1 VPAYRSRATVNE
13 GTMSQPA
20 TDYTIDEL
28 ICVCIARQ
36 IEDGELVV
44 QGIATPLVL
53 AGYTLARLTHAPN
66 IAFASAIGQTFCR
79 DWAPLSIAHVEAL
92 WLGKALGRF
101 DFAQAACELLPTYQP
116 KEFFRPA
123 QVDARGN
130 TGNIVVGD
138 YHKPRLRLP
147 GCGGI
152 ADVTAYEEHVCF
164 YVPRHSRVTFV
175 EQVDLVSGLG
185 VGAGPPDHPA
195 PGPIYLI
202 SDLGQ
207 FDFVPGRM
215 RLTSVHPGVTVERV
229 QAKTGFRL
237 EVGPDLQET
246 PPPTVEEVRLLRE
259 VIDPLGTRELECL
272 SGARRRVKL
281 REIIE
286 HEQGARAAS
295 VRRQ

>member
-1 VPAYRSRATVNE
+1 
-13 GTMSQPA
+13 MSKPA

-53 AGYTLARLTHAPN
+53 AGYLLARLTHAPH

-79 DWAPLSIAHVEAL
+79 DWAPLSISHVEAL

-101 DFAQAACELLPTYQP
+101 DFAQAACELLPTYRP

-123 QVDARGN
+123 QMDARGN
-130 TGNIVVGD
+130 TGNVVIGD
-138 YHKPRLRLP
+138 YHAPRLRLP

-185 VGAGPPDHPA
+185 VAAGPPDHPA
-195 PGPIYLI
+195 PGPTYLI
-202 SDLGQ
+202 TDLGQ
-207 FDFVPGRM
+207 FDFAAGWM

-237 EVGPDLQET
+237 EVAPDLPET

-259 VIDPLGTRELECL
+259 VIDPLGIRDLELL
-272 SGARRRVKL
+272 SGAQRRARL
-281 REIIE
+281 HEIIE
-286 HEQGARAAS
+286 REQDARA
-295 VRRQ
+295 VHIKR

>member
-1 VPAYRSRATVNE
+1 
-13 GTMSQPA
+13 MSQPA

-53 AGYTLARLTHAPN
+53 AGYMLARLTHAPH

-79 DWAPLSIAHVEAL
+79 DWGPLSIAHVEAL

-101 DFAQAACELLPTYQP
+101 DFAQAVCELLPTYQP

-123 QVDARGN
+123 QMDARGN
-130 TGNIVVGD
+130 TGNIVFGD

-152 ADVTAYEEHVCF
+152 ADVTVYEEHVCF

-175 EQVDLVSGLG
+175 ERVDLVSGLG
-185 VGAGPPDHPA
+185 VGAGPPEHPA
-195 PGPIYLI
+195 PGPTYLI

-207 FDFVPGRM
+207 FDFAPGRM
-215 RLTSVHPGVTVERV
+215 HLTSVHPGVTVERI

-237 EVGPDLQET
+237 EIAPDLQET
-246 PPPTVEEVRLLRE
+246 PPPTAEEVRLLRE
-259 VIDPLGTRELECL
+259 VIDPLGIRDLERL
-272 SGARRRVKL
+272 SGARRRAKL
-281 REIIE
+281 HEIIE
-286 HEQGARAAS
+286 REQDART
-295 VRRQ
+295 VNIKRQ

>member
-1 VPAYRSRATVNE
+1 
-13 GTMSQPA
+13 MSQSA
-20 TDYTIDEL
+20 SDYTIDEL
-28 ICVCIARQ
+28 ICVCIAHQ

-53 AGYTLARLTHAPN
+53 AGYTLAKLTHAPN

-92 WLGKALGRF
+92 WLGKAMGRF
-101 DFAQAACELLPTYQP
+101 DFAQAVCELLPTYRP

-123 QVDARGN
+123 QMDARGN
-130 TGNIVVGD
+130 TGNIVFGD

-152 ADVTAYEEHVCF
+152 ADVTVYEEHVCF

-175 EQVDLVSGLG
+175 ERVDLVSGLG

-195 PGPIYLI
+195 PGPTYLI

-207 FDFVPGRM
+207 FDFAPGRL
-215 RLTSVHPGVTVERV
+215 RLTSVHPGVSVERV
-229 QAKTGFRL
+229 RAKTGFHL
-237 EVGPDLQET
+237 EIAPNLQET
-246 PPPTVEEVRLLRE
+246 PLPTIEEVRLLRE
-259 VIDPLGTRELECL
+259 VIDPLGIRDLERL
-272 SGARRRVKL
+272 SGARRRAKL
-281 REIIE
+281 REVIE
-286 HEQGARAAS
+286 REQGARA
-295 VRRQ
+295 VNIKRQ

>member
-1 VPAYRSRATVNE
+1 MN
-13 GTMSQPA
+13 QPA
-20 TDYTIDEL
+20 SDYTVDEL

-36 IEDGELVV
+36 IEDGELVA

-53 AGYTLARLTHAPN
+53 AGYTLARLTHAPH

-101 DFAQAACELLPTYQP
+101 DFVQAVCEMLPTYQP

-123 QVDARGN
+123 QMDAVGN
-130 TGNIVVGD
+130 TGNIVFGD
-138 YHKPRLRLP
+138 YRKPRLRLP

-152 ADVTAYEEHVCF
+152 ADVTVYEERVCF

-175 EQVDLVSGLG
+175 EKVDLVSGLG
-185 VGAGPPDHPA
+185 VGAGPADRPA
-195 PGPIYLI
+195 PGPTYLI

-207 FDFVPGRM
+207 FDFAPGRM
-215 RLTSVHPGVTVERV
+215 RLTSVHSGVTVERV

-237 EVGPDLQET
+237 EIALDLRET
-246 PPPTVEEVRLLRE
+246 PLPTVEEVHLLRE
-259 VIDPLGTRELECL
+259 VIDPLGIRDLERL
-272 SGARRRVKL
+272 SGARRRAKL
-281 REIIE
+281 HEIIE
-286 HEQGARAAS
+286 CEQSARA
-295 VRRQ
+295 VNIK